1 MRNVHINLIYSQ
13 IFFGLVCHR
22 QGKDVTLLTYGKT
35 LDNCLAAAE
44 ILSEQGVE
52 ATVLRLLELSQLPV
66 EAISAAVTG
75 NHLVVVEEISRNC
88 GIAPELSVSLQGKC
102 RVHGMD
108 LGADFVTH
116 GSLAKLYS
124 LCGLDADAI
133 AAKIR
138 EVLTQ

>member
-1 MRNVHINLIYSQ
+1 MSDHT
-13 IFFGLVCHR
+13 LVCHR